1 MKSAGAFRENASG
14 LNQAIKRTE
23 SNQKK
28 KKKRKERLNKY
39 A

>member
-1 MKSAGAFRENASG
+1 MKSAGGFRENASG

-28 KKKRKERLNKY
+28 KRKRKRKTQ
-39 A
+39 